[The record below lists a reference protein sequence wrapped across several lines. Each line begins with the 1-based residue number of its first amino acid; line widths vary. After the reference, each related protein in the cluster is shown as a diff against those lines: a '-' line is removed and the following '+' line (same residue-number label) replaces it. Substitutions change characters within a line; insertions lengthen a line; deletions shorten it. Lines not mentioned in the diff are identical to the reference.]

1 MLPRSGGMASEQDL
15 QEHLSFQVGSGAGTQ
30 AVSLVP
36 TALPDDPSFQLSQAV
51 QHRGQARG

>member
-1 MLPRSGGMASEQDL
+1 MLPRSGGMGSEQDL
-15 QEHLSFQVGSGAGTQ
+15 QESLSGAGTQ